1 MRPRRQAT
9 LRIRLLAGLLLVVVV
24 VIAIFDVATVIA
36 LRESQVRRIDRIVNR
51 IVASHQE
58 RAAERLQ
65 QPSPVIP
72 DLVQNDY
79 YIAVATNDGGIVAFV
94 VPPDGLPAL
103 PEDLPD
109 VARSGQIRTVTA
121 AGGTGAFRLR
131 AVATEVGILVVAV
144 NLRSAT
150 DAVHKV
156 QVILAVAT
164 VIAVAVVALGG
175 LLVVRRGLRPLEIMA
190 AQADRITAG
199 ELTRPVA
206 SQTPDTEVGRLGF
219 ALNRMLGRIHASVQE
234 QQAGQERMRRF
245 FADASHELRTPL
257 TSLRANAELYEQGA
271 LATRA
276 EVDEAM
282 RRIRVSAQR
291 MGALVDDMLRLAHLD
306 QQPEQRAGTIDL
318 SALLTDG
325 VSDARSIDADRTW
338 VCEIQ
343 PGLVV
348 RGEEDLLRRAVDNL
362 LANVREHTPTGTSG
376 TVTAHRSGDQVHV
389 EVRDDGPGVPKPD
402 LPRLFDRFY
411 RVDHTGSGSGLGLA
425 IVAEVAASHGGH
437 ANAISTSPHGLRI
450 HLTLPASTVP
460 EGFPDRNRDADGR

>member
-1 MRPRRQAT
+1 MSTRKPAT
-9 LRIRLLAGLLLVVVV
+9 LRIRLLAGMLLVVIA
-24 VIAIFDVATVIA
+24 VIVIFDAATVIA
-36 LRESQVRRIDRIVNR
+36 LRESQVRRIDSILNR

-58 RAAERLQ
+58 RAGERLQ
-65 QPSPVIP
+65 QPPLVIP

-79 YIAVATNDGGIVAFV
+79 YIAVATNDRGIVAFV

-103 PEDLPD
+103 PENLTDM
-109 VARSGQIRTVTA
+109 ARSGQIHTVTGV
-121 AGGTGAFRLR
+121 GGTGAFRLR
-131 AVATEVGILVVAV
+131 AVPTEVGILVVAV

-150 DAVHKV
+150 DAVHKA
-156 QVILAVAT
+156 QLILVVAT

-175 LLVVRRGLRPLEIMA
+175 LMVVRRGLRPLEIMA

-206 SQTPDTEVGRLGF
+206 PQTPDTEVGRLGL

-257 TSLRANAELYEQGA
+257 TSLRVNAELYEQGA
-271 LATRA
+271 LTTRT

-291 MGALVDDMLRLAHLD
+291 MGALVDNMLRLAHLD
-306 QQPEQRAGTIDL
+306 QQPDQRTGTVDL

-325 VSDARSIDADRTW
+325 VSDVRSIDADRTW
-338 VCEIQ
+338 ACEIQ
-343 PGLVV
+343 PDLVV
-348 RGEEDLLRRAVDNL
+348 RGDEDLLRRAVDNL
-362 LANVREHTPTGTSG
+362 LTNIRAHTPAGTSG
-376 TVTAHRSGDQVHV
+376 TVTAHRRGDQVHV
-389 EVRDDGPGVPKPD
+389 EVRDDGPGVPEPD

-425 IVAEVAASHGGH
+425 IVAEVAASHGGY
-437 ANAISTSPHGLRI
+437 ANAANSPRGLQI
-450 HLTLPASTVP
+450 HLALPASTGLHHTGTEAMERP
-460 EGFPDRNRDADGR
+460 A